1 MRAHYLQHVSF
12 ESLGSIEHW
21 LQSKDYANVLSGFV
35 AEPICWIESYGWRAL
50 KPFEKEALFLFWVH
64 VGSLMNPEQRPRCL
78 QELMDLN
85 QRANVEL
92 FASAESNQCVAE
104 ATVAMLLA
112 PWPAALHRW
121 LRSIM

>member
-112 PWPAALHRW
+112 PWPAALPRW